1 MNSKVNGEHKEKVL
15 QRWEGGDSN
24 SDDYDLESDM
34 VCSPFL
40 RTGGLSCGQHGL
52 LMWTS
57 LFSVGLC
64 LFTFVLRLFLVSFPI
79 LCIENH

>member
-52 LMWTS
+52 LMWTFIIFCWAMFVHFCFEVV
-57 LFSVGLC
+57 LGQFSHPL
-64 LFTFVLRLFLVSFPI
+64 
-79 LCIENH
+79 H